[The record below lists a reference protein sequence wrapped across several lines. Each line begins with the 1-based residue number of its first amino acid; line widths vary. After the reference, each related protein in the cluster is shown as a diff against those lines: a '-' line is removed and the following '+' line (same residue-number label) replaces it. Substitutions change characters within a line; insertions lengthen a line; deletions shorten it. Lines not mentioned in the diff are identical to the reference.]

1 MNNASSSAVVLDAT
15 FFFTPIAISGLLYTT
30 PQVVLELCD
39 LRGKA
44 RYTTL
49 IEQGLVVSEPSKQSI
64 TAVKEAAQETHNITL
79 SDTDISVL
87 ALAKDLCGIIATDD
101 FAIQHTARKLQIPVQ
116 PLMQRRA
123 KKRDW
128 ILLCTGC
135 GAQCENTNDCP
146 ICGSPVQKRNAQR
159 IK

>member
-1 MNNASSSAVVLDAT
+1 MSNTSSSAVVLDAT
-15 FFFTPIAISGLLYTT
+15 FFFTPIAISGLLSTT
-30 PQVVLELCD
+30 PQDVLGLCD

-49 IEQGLVVSEPSKQSI
+49 IEQGLVVLEPSKESI
-64 TAVKEAAQETHNITL
+64 AAVREAARESHNIAL

-101 FAIQHTARKLQIPVQ
+101 FAIQHTARKLRIPVQ

-128 ILLCTGC
+128 VLLCTGC
-135 GAQCENTNDCP
+135 GVQCEDIGDCP
-146 ICGSPVQKRNAQR
+146 ICGSPVQKRNANR